1 MFARP
6 PFTRGGRSRER
17 CSEAEEEEEARPE
30 VGGDGQ
36 DGVGGRA
43 GQEVGPV
50 PGGLRRQAGYGRG
63 AAGLKGRARGGAAV
77 ALRAAR
83 SLRGSPL
90 GTSRGAAVLG
100 A

>member
-1 MFARP
+1 MFPWP

-17 CSEAEEEEEARPE
+17 SPEAEEKEARPE

-63 AAGLKGRARGGAAV
+63 VAGLKGRARGGAAE

-83 SLRGSPL
+83 SLWGPPH
-90 GTSRGAAVLG
+90 GTSRGAVVLG

>member
-1 MFARP
+1 MFVWP

-17 CSEAEEEEEARPE
+17 HSEAEEEEARPE

-50 PGGLRRQAGYGRG
+50 PGGLRRQAGV
-63 AAGLKGRARGGAAV
+63 LARFSVCYVNSPHNGGDENE
-77 ALRAAR
+77 
-83 SLRGSPL
+83 SLE
-90 GTSRGAAVLG
+90 VLDSD
-100 A
+100 